1 MRRRAV
7 ADIAAVSVV
16 CLAAIATEHAITA
29 YVGRQPDGSYIIPSG
44 QRLTPA
50 GHHIEVSD
58 RPLGMRLSPDVS
70 LMVVST
76 GSNFASRAI
85 HVIDVPRQ
93 TVIQIIPVKDSFVG
107 IAFSSDGRKLF
118 IGGGSADNIRIFARD
133 RGGRFQ
139 DDGAISIPQ
148 SAPSGIAVS
157 PDDSTLYVA
166 LNRRHT
172 VAIVDLRT
180 RSVKQVPV
188 GSYPY
193 TTAITADGSK
203 VYITNWGGRRPRKDD
218 LADYYAP
225 VVVAPDTGIPNSG
238 TISVLDTSSQ
248 NIVNEIEVGL
258 HPSAMTF
265 SPS

>member
-1 MRRRAV
+1 MRRRGIAGF
-7 ADIAAVSVV
+7 AAAVFV
-16 CLAAIATEHAITA
+16 CLAAIATEHLSNPR
-29 YVGRQPDGSYIIPSG
+29 VGRQPDGTYIIPTG

-58 RPLGMRLSPDVS
+58 RPLGIGLSPDGS

-85 HVIDVPRQ
+85 HVIDVSRQ
-93 TVIQIIPVKDSFVG
+93 IVIQTIPVKDSFVG
-107 IAFSSDGRKLF
+107 VAFSSDGRKLF
-118 IGGGSADNIRIFARD
+118 IGGGAADNIRIFARD
-133 RGGRFQ
+133 RDGRFQ

-157 PDDSTLYVA
+157 PDDSTFYVA

-193 TTAITADGSK
+193 TTAIMADGSK

-218 LADYYAP
+218 LADDYAP

-248 NIVNEIEVGL
+248 SIMREIEVGL

-265 SPS
+265 APN